1 MHERTG
7 LWRGITAVGALL
19 LAVAI
24 MAGTIME
31 TYRTSLDAFVG
42 TRSQRTVTDQSADSG
57 DSWTY
62 NSAKVEFSI

>member
-42 TRSQRTVTDQSADSG
+42 TRRP
-57 DSWTY
+57 
-62 NSAKVEFSI
+62 

>member
-31 TYRTSLDAFVG
+31 T
-42 TRSQRTVTDQSADSG
+42 
-57 DSWTY
+57 
-62 NSAKVEFSI
+62 